1 LVMLSGLREI
11 REAAPHK
18 AKKSSAKKTIPAPTG
33 AKALARGDLS
43 REDATPTVWRVR
55 RKMPQRRRVSFL

>member
-1 LVMLSGLREI
+1 M

-33 AKALARGDLS
+33 AKARARGDLS
-43 REDATPTVWRVR
+43 REDATPIVWRVR